1 MEGNIDM
8 FEVGMGF
15 IRRYANYT
23 AVGEITSIHDD
34 ADGETLITVM
44 YDDGAT
50 KIYTE
55 NCVMQNL
62 GRRMIVTEDVLV
74 RPLEKLE
81 ILQQDYLQ

>member
-1 MEGNIDM
+1 
-8 FEVGMGF
+8 MGF
-15 IRRYANYT
+15 LRRYVNYT

-44 YDDGAT
+44 YDDGAM
-50 KIYTE
+50 KVYTE

>member
-1 MEGNIDM
+1 
-8 FEVGMGF
+8 MGF
-15 IRRYANYT
+15 LRRYVNYT
-23 AVGEITSIHDD
+23 AVGEIVSIHDD

-44 YDDGAT
+44 YDDGSM

-55 NCVMQNL
+55 DCVWNNL